1 MAHDLN
7 RVQLLG
13 YVGMEP
19 ELRYRDTGTALATFS
34 VATNRRWKNAAGEDQ
49 AETEWTRVVAWD
61 QLGEIAG
68 QYLHTGTRVYLEGR
82 LRTHSWDDEQT
93 GVRRTA
99 SEVVAEEL
107 ILLGGRARPG
117 MPDATADATLGAA
130 DATLAAKRAAP
141 AREPAVGVRAQ
152 PFRTPRLRVQP
163 RARLL
168 VPAPPRSENVRSE

>member
-1 MAHDLN
+1 MAQDLN
-7 RVQLLG
+7 CVQLLG

-19 ELRYRDTGTALATFS
+19 ELRYRDTGTARATFS
-34 VATNRRWKNAAGEDQ
+34 VATTRRWKNAAGEDQ
-49 AETEWTRVVAWD
+49 AATEWTRVVAWN

-82 LRTHSWDDEQT
+82 LRTHSWDDEQI
-93 GVRRTA
+93 GVRRTT
-99 SEVVAEEL
+99 SEVVADTL

-117 MPDATADATLGAA
+117 ATDAIDDAALDASAA
-130 DATLAAKRAAP
+130 PPAVERAAP

-168 VPAPPRSENVRSE
+168 APAPPGTGNVRSE